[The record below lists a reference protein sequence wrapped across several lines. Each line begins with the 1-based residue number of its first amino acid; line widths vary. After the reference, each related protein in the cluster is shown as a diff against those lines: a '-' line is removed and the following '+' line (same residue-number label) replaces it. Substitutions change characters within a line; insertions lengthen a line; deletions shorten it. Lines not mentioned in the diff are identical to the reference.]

1 MNALIAKAVTIYTF
15 GACLTHPGPGG
26 YTATV
31 SDPAELLNRAVES
44 RDATAAAP

>member
-1 MNALIAKAVTIYTF
+1 MNTVTAKAVTIYTF
-15 GACLTHPGPGG
+15 GACSTDPGPGG

-31 SDPAELLNRAVES
+31 SDPAELLNRHVEA